1 MPNEKSQISLN
12 NKRIF
17 LVKVQVIIFLVG
29 MAFAMYFGGLDSVNR
44 HNYNKIDIFDI
55 LIGSLFEAVF
65 YKIYILFFSIILV
78 LKAFYFYDY
87 KLSKKYLFGMLLNLL
102 PIYICLVNLY
112 TLNNLYISLS
122 IYLTC
127 IFIYLCSIS
136 VVDKFYKLINEI
148 PLFKSFLYI
157 NFSTI
162 FMAVLYI
169 GLLYDNYAIKGKEL
183 GFFIALLG
191 IVVAI
196 FLPLSFWL
204 SVPINLISE
213 YRYFKKELN
222 KNPNKLLN

>member
-1 MPNEKSQISLN
+1 MLNEKSQISLTK
-12 NKRIF
+12 KRIF

-29 MAFAMYFGGLDSVNR
+29 MTFAMYFGGSEALKSF
-44 HNYNKIDIFDI
+44 NKIDIVDI
-55 LIGSLFEAVF
+55 LLAAIFEALTKAIF

-136 VVDKFYKLINEI
+136 AVDKFYKLINEI

-196 FLPLSFWL
+196 FLPLSIWL
-204 SVPINLISE
+204 SVPLNLISE
-213 YRYFKKELN
+213 YKYFRKDLKATNEEN
-222 KNPNKLLN
+222 

>member
-1 MPNEKSQISLN
+1 MLNEKSQISLN

-29 MAFAMYFGGLDSVNR
+29 MAFAMYFGSLEALKSF
-44 HNYNKIDIFDI
+44 NKIDIVDI
-55 LIGSLFEAVF
+55 LLAAIFGALTKAIF

-122 IYLTC
+122 IYLAC
-127 IFIYLCSIS
+127 IFIYVCSIS
-136 VVDKFYKLINEI
+136 VVNKFYKLINEI
-148 PLFKSFLYI
+148 LLFKSFLYI

-162 FMAVLYI
+162 FMAILYI

-183 GFFIALLG
+183 GFFMALLG
-191 IVVAI
+191 VVVAI
-196 FLPLSFWL
+196 FLPLSIWL
-204 SVPINLISE
+204 SVPLNLISE
-213 YRYFKKELN
+213 YRYFRKDLKATNEEN
-222 KNPNKLLN
+222 